1 MQSEVDWK
9 LDEQSGLEGCD
20 QQHTDQMEDTGPI
33 LLNIFISDQD
43 TGTVYTISKLTDIKP
58 EGVVD
63 TPDGYAVIQ
72 SDISSLEK

>member
-1 MQSEVDWK
+1 MNS
-9 LDEQSGLEGCD
+9 LDLKVVISSTQTRWRIQGQYCF
-20 QQHTDQMEDTGPI
+20 
-33 LLNIFISDQD
+33 NIFISDQD